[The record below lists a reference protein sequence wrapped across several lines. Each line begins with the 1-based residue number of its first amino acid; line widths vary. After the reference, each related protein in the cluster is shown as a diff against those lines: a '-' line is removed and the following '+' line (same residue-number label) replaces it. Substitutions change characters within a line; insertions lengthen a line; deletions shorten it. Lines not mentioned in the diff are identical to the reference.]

1 MRDIEQVLR
10 RGPGR
15 ALDRRG
21 FLKLAGGTAALATL
35 AACGQAGGGGSASGG
50 GTVTYLS
57 ASNFIGSWNPYDNLI
72 LIHMRAQRM
81 VYDYLMWIDNDG
93 KFVPGLAT
101 SLESTAP
108 TTWEAKL
115 RKGVKFHDGH
125 PFTAADV
132 KASIELASNPKSAT
146 GSLFPGQLQVEVVDD
161 YTARIHTP
169 EPFAALKGACLAAN
183 QSGAIISAADAAK
196 GEDFLKSKMNG
207 TGPFKMAGYGGEANG
222 LHLTANH
229 SYWRG
234 KPKVGDVY
242 IKYVSDTSTRLA
254 ALQSGQADI
263 VEGLGPNEAKALA
276 GTSGINVQH
285 TTSTDSILLA
295 FRCNKPPF
303 DNAKLRLAVAHAINT
318 PSIVKDIYGG
328 YAVVNEMFG
337 QPHTIGYKADPAF
350 PKFDKAK
357 AQQLLADAGFPGGQ
371 GLPQLTFMSTTGAY
385 PKIQE
390 ISQFIV
396 QNLQAIGIK
405 VNLQVM
411 DETAWQ
417 DAMFKP
423 DGHMFIHG
431 WLVPT
436 PDRNAWYTSLFRSKG
451 LISFISDPTI
461 DAAINAQSQALDP
474 TSRVQVIQSKLEPAL
489 AAAMPEF
496 PIFTYDLIT
505 GVSSKIHGLTIP
517 HWYEFDMFPVSK
529 G

>member
-1 MRDIEQVLR
+1 MRDIEELLR
-10 RGPGR
+10 WSSSRPLGR
-15 ALDRRG
+15 RS
-21 FLKLAGGTAALATL
+21 FLKAAGGAAGLAAL
-35 AACGQAGGGGSASGG
+35 AACGQSGGTSSGGGG

-81 VYDYLMWIDNDG
+81 VYDYLMWIDDNG
-93 KFVPGLAT
+93 NFVPGLAT
-101 SLESTAP
+101 SLEP
-108 TTWEAKL
+108 TGPTVWEAKL
-115 RKGVKFHDGH
+115 RKGVTFHDGH
-125 PFTAADV
+125 PFTAQDV

-196 GEDFLKSKMNG
+196 GAAYLKSIMNG

-234 KPKVGDVY
+234 KPKVENVY

-263 VEGLGPNEAKALA
+263 VEGLGPNEAKALT
-276 GTSGINVQH
+276 GTPGVNVLH
-285 TTSTDSILLA
+285 TTSTDSIQLA
-295 FRCNKPPF
+295 FRCNKAPF
-303 DNAKLRLAVAHAINT
+303 DNAKVRQAVAHAIDG
-318 PSIVKDIYGG
+318 PSIVKNIYGG

-337 QPHTIGYKADPAF
+337 QPHTIGYMSDPGY
-350 PKFDKAK
+350 PRFDKAK
-357 AQQLLADAGFPGGQ
+357 AQQLLAEAGFPGGN
-371 GLPQLTFMSTTGAY
+371 GLPTLQFLSTTGAY

-396 QNLQAIGIK
+396 QNLQAVGIK
-405 VNLQVM
+405 VNLQLL

-417 DAMFKP
+417 DSLFKS
-423 DGHMFIHG
+423 DGHMIIHG

-436 PDRNAWYTSLFRSKG
+436 PDRNAWYTSLFRTTG
-451 LISFISDPTI
+451 VVSFVSDPAV
-461 DAAINAQSQALDP
+461 DAAIKAQSTALDP
-474 TSRVQVIQSKLEPAL
+474 KTRADIVQKQLEPAL
-489 AAAMPEF
+489 AAAVPEF

-529 G
+529 D